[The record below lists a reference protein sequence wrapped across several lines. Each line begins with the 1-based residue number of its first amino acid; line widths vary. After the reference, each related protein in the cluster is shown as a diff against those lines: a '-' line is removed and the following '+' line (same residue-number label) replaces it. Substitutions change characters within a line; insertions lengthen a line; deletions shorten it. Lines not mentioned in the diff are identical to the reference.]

1 MFLLINFYLLSR
13 NGGEWV
19 DGVKDMVHNTQ
30 RTNIHKI
37 TTLIESN
44 LSKVDRRR
52 HYGNVIIII
61 YARLGSVNGS
71 GGAKVCS

>member
-1 MFLLINFYLLSR
+1 MTQMTSLKRPFQCEYTEVCRKDFIFIKFYLLSR

-30 RTNIHKI
+30 RTNLHKI

-44 LSKVDRRR
+44 LSKVDRR
-52 HYGNVIIII
+52 HKN
-61 YARLGSVNGS
+61 
-71 GGAKVCS
+71 